1 MLIYAGPELGQLIRP
16 GVCHAPGYH
25 RRSRCLQTRKLGDG
39 LGYEL
44 IRNDGKSIF
53 VRGDKA
59 KQFERDWT
67 YLKACYPFGPTRL
80 ILQKLWEIY
89 A

>member
-1 MLIYAGPELGQLIRP
+1 MHQDIIAAHGAFKL
-16 GVCHAPGYH
+16 V
-25 RRSRCLQTRKLGDG
+25 SLGDG